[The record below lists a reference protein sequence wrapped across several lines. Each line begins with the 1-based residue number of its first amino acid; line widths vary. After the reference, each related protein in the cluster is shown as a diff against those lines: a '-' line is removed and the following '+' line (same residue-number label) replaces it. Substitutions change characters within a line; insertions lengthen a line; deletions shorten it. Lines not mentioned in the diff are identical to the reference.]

1 MTAQLIDAILKS
13 LGAAPLAGDATSP
26 TRRNALSGSVLI
38 SDSPGRTTGG
48 KLRHRIALALVLA
61 LGFEGG
67 KTLAGDIVPMGSYD
81 FFIQGGNKFVQTATQ
96 IKITA
101 KAKDGTTFEQTF
113 DFGVGTDPDAARDFV
128 KKALDKAGWNV
139 DNLGAKGISIL
150 GTKKG
155 SPITEVDGGGKP
167 ANPNVVGLFV
177 SNDSTEGVKKGEAV
191 VGEGYK
197 FTFLPLNPNSK
208 SLDQNGTLT
217 ALLNGTSYSTPV
229 KAGETASQLEQDLY
243 STLTKALVP
252 ASLANGQVA
261 VAFDANGTRVTD
273 TQLVLDASGLETE
286 IIIPR
291 LSAVPEP
298 ASLVMAASVTLLGL
312 SYWWIRRRRLS
323 ADDTGR

>member
-1 MTAQLIDAILKS
+1 
-13 LGAAPLAGDATSP
+13 
-26 TRRNALSGSVLI
+26 
-38 SDSPGRTTGG
+38 
-48 KLRHRIALALVLA
+48 
-61 LGFEGG
+61 
-67 KTLAGDIVPMGSYD
+67 
-81 FFIQGGNKFVQTATQ
+81 VQTPTQ

-139 DNLGAKGISIL
+139 DNLGAKGISML

-217 ALLNGTSYSTPV
+217 ALLNGTSYSTQV

-243 STLTKALVP
+243 STLTKASVP
-252 ASLANGQVA
+252 ASLANGQVT
-261 VAFDANGTRVTD
+261 VTFDTNGKRVTD

-286 IIIPR
+286 MIIPR
-291 LSAVPEP
+291 LSTVPEP
-298 ASLVMAASVTLLGL
+298 ASLVMATSAMLLGL
-312 SYWWIRRRRLS
+312 SYWWVRRRRLS
-323 ADDTGR
+323 ADDAGALT